1 MEINAYSE
9 DYVEN
14 AQKNLG
20 NMLDYAVY
28 SLDFDLQKF
37 YEMFLVSNVSEQ
49 FEIGNP
55 SYVAGKNGCELAKE
69 VLRQVGK
76 TPIQEEE
83 EMYLDKSPE
92 YWTGWALAFY
102 QWYRGTRFSRIQ
114 QAVPVGVVCGMYATM
129 HEADIM
135 KFVAVMDEKLKAF
148 YQDTNLKRMRKNAG
162 YSQRQLAEESGV
174 PIRQIQLFEQR
185 RRDIN
190 KTQVETVFQL
200 SKALGC
206 RMEDLV
212 ELKYDLGSVS

>member
-9 DYVEN
+9 DYLEN

-28 SLDFDLQKF
+28 SLDLNLEKF
-37 YEMFLVSNVSEQ
+37 YEMFLVSDVSKQ

-55 SYVAGKNGCELAKE
+55 SYIAGKNGCELAKE
-69 VLRQVGK
+69 VLMQVGK
-76 TPIQEEE
+76 TVPQKAE

-92 YWTGWALAFY
+92 YWTGWTLAYY
-102 QWYRGTRFSRIQ
+102 QWYRGVRFSRIQ
-114 QAVPVGVVCGMYATM
+114 KAVSVTEVYGMYETM

-135 KFVAVMDEKLKAF
+135 KFVTVMDEKLKAF
-148 YQDTNLKRMRKNAG
+148 YHETNLKRMRENAG

-190 KTQVETVFQL
+190 KTQLETAWKL
-200 SKALGC
+200 ARALAC
-206 RMEDLV
+206 RIEDLV
-212 ELKYDLGSVS
+212 EFE

>member
-9 DYVEN
+9 DYLEN

-28 SLDFDLQKF
+28 SLDLNLEKF
-37 YEMFLVSNVSEQ
+37 YEMFLVSDVSKQ

-55 SYVAGKNGCELAKE
+55 AYIAGKNGCELAKE
-69 VLRQVGK
+69 VLMQVGK
-76 TPIQEEE
+76 TVPQKAE

-92 YWTGWALAFY
+92 YWTGWVLAYY
-102 QWYRGTRFSRIQ
+102 QWHRGVRFSRIQ
-114 QAVPVGVVCGMYATM
+114 KAVSVTEVYGMYATM

-135 KFVAVMDEKLKAF
+135 KFVTAVDEKLKAF
-148 YQDTNLKRMRKNAG
+148 YHETNLKRMRENAG

-190 KTQVETVFQL
+190 KTQLETAWKL
-200 SKALGC
+200 AKALAC
-206 RMEDLV
+206 RIEDLAEV
-212 ELKYDLGSVS
+212 N